1 MYEKQSYMRKFVMLE
16 PNSVGYLNNKNNLKG
31 YAKIE
36 VRGGRGKIQ
45 LNIEKT
51 KNINEDNIYIGNL
64 LAIIDERPIKVEMG
78 DIVLNENGK
87 GNLLWKFNPE
97 SVGGTGIPFDKFN
110 TVFIQLYENNS
121 EKIIIP
127 LVGYI
132 RNKDNSIDILI
143 KDVELKESIK
153 HESENIDET
162 ENIEDVD
169 NETNE
174 LNNMVEESS
183 EDNSIK
189 QDEGYVEKD
198 QVPIQNETEFEQ
210 NENEY
215 LEIENE
221 EDIFVKDEE
230 IENINERKTEG
241 IRYETN
247 NDDKY
252 GHSINLNYDY
262 AESSRNY
269 SRHIAN
275 YSLNI
280 LKFFEKVNPLREEL
294 KGYTWW
300 EIEYDKKNIYRG
312 FLPFYNYIINTYY
325 PYQINFKATTCHNL
339 IRKYGHYIF
348 GIAEENGEIKYY
360 VYGIPGRFTKDEQ
373 PYRGMTGFTTWIPK
387 RGRNRDRIGYW
398 LLHIDAINGRIVSPL
413 RPTYP
418 R

>member
-1 MYEKQSYMRKFVMLE
+1 MLE
-16 PNSVGYLNNKNNLKG
+16 SNAVGYLKNKDNIKG

-36 VRGGRGKIQ
+36 VRDGRGKIQ
-45 LNIEKT
+45 LNIEET
-51 KNINEDNIYIGNL
+51 KSIDEDGIYVGGLLSVINEQ
-64 LAIIDERPIKVEMG
+64 PVKVEMG
-78 DIVLNENGK
+78 NIILNENGK

-97 SVGGTGIPFDKFN
+97 SVGGTGISIDKFN
-110 TVFIQLYENNS
+110 TIFVQFYGNS
-121 EKIIIP
+121 SEEIVIP

-132 RNKDNSIDILI
+132 ENKDDSINKLI
-143 KDVELKESIK
+143 KDIEVKKINQYK
-153 HESENIDET
+153 T
-162 ENIEDVD
+162 EDVE
-169 NETNE
+169 NKTYE
-174 LNNMVEESS
+174 LNNITKESVENNFVEYD
-183 EDNSIK
+183 ETQIQDK
-189 QDEGYVEKD
+189 QA
-198 QVPIQNETEFEQ
+198 PTQNKTECEQ
-210 NENEY
+210 NEDKY

-221 EDIFVKDEE
+221 EDIYIKNEDIEKTDE
-230 IENINERKTEG
+230 NKTEG
-241 IRYETN
+241 IKYGTN
-247 NDDKY
+247 NDDNY

-262 AESSRNY
+262 AENNRNY

-280 LKFFEKVNPLREEL
+280 LKFFEKVDPLRERL

-300 EIEYDKKNIYRG
+300 EIEYDRKNIYRG

-325 PYQINFKATTCHNL
+325 PYQFNFKATACQSL

-348 GIAEENGEIKYY
+348 GIVEEDGEIKYY

-387 RGRNRDRIGYW
+387 KGRNRERIGYW

-413 RPTYP
+413 KPTYP

>member
-1 MYEKQSYMRKFVMLE
+1 MTLSEKQSYMRKFVMLE

-153 HESENIDET
+153 HEVENIDET

-198 QVPIQNETEFEQ
+198 QVPIQNEQ
-210 NENEY
+210 MN
-215 LEIENE
+215 
-221 EDIFVKDEE
+221 
-230 IENINERKTEG
+230 
-241 IRYETN
+241 
-247 NDDKY
+247 
-252 GHSINLNYDY
+252 
-262 AESSRNY
+262 
-269 SRHIAN
+269 
-275 YSLNI
+275 
-280 LKFFEKVNPLREEL
+280 
-294 KGYTWW
+294 
-300 EIEYDKKNIYRG
+300 
-312 FLPFYNYIINTYY
+312 
-325 PYQINFKATTCHNL
+325 
-339 IRKYGHYIF
+339 
-348 GIAEENGEIKYY
+348 
-360 VYGIPGRFTKDEQ
+360 
-373 PYRGMTGFTTWIPK
+373 
-387 RGRNRDRIGYW
+387 
-398 LLHIDAINGRIVSPL
+398 
-413 RPTYP
+413 
-418 R
+418 